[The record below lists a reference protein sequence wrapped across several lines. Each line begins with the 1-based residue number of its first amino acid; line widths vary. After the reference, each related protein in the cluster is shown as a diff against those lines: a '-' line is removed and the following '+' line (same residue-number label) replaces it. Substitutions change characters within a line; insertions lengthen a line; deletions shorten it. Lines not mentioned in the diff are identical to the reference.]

1 MKSYSGGMSAAAAM
15 PMGKAPK
22 EVPKVLHHLEV
33 HPQFGGGVHVHHV
46 HTEPHIHAP
55 KIHKFAAH
63 EGAKFHDHIDKHT
76 GMSWDA
82 GDQGEDKINK
92 QGQEAE

>member
-1 MKSYSGGMSAAAAM
+1 MRNYSGGMSAAAAM

-46 HTEPHIHAP
+46 HTEPHIHPP
-55 KIHKFAAH
+55 KVHKFAADAGEKFADHIMKHSGMSYEPGDH
-63 EGAKFHDHIDKHT
+63 EGP
-76 GMSWDA
+76 
-82 GDQGEDKINK
+82 EPNVE
-92 QGQEAE
+92 GQEAE